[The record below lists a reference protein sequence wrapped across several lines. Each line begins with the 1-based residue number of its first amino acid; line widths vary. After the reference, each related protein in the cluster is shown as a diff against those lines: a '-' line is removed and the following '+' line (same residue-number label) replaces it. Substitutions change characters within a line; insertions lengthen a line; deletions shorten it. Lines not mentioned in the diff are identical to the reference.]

1 MLTYN
6 TQLKKLLLPEYGRN
20 IQKMVEHCMTIEDRE
35 ERNRC
40 ARTIIASMGNLFP
53 ALRDSEDSRHKLWDH
68 LAIMSDFQLD
78 IDYPVEVIKPDSLT
92 SKPEKLEYGANR
104 IALRHYG
111 HLLEDMIAKAASM
124 DEGEE
129 REALVMLLANH
140 MKKTMLAVNKD
151 GVDDA
156 KVFKDIERY
165 SHGAIRLNPETHRL
179 HEFKEAPQPSNGKKK
194 KKK

>member
-1 MLTYN
+1 
-6 TQLKKLLLPEYGRN
+6 
-20 IQKMVEHCMTIEDRE
+20 
-35 ERNRC
+35 
-40 ARTIIASMGNLFP
+40 
-53 ALRDSEDSRHKLWDH
+53 
-68 LAIMSDFQLD
+68 MSDFQLD

-92 SKPEKLEYGANR
+92 SKPEKLEYGANH

-129 REALVMLLANH
+129 RDALVMLLANH

-165 SHGAIRLNPETHRL
+165 SHGAIRLNPEIHRL